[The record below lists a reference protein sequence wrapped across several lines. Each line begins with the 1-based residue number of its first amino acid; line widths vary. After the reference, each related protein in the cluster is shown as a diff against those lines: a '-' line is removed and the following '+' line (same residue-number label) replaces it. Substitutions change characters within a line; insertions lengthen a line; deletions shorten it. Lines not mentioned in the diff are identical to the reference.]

1 MGMESILEN
10 RKNYQRNKMLS
21 VIRSHENISRNDVK
35 KITSYSMTTV
45 LNTVD
50 ELIHEGLV
58 YEEICNDARI
68 GRRPVWLR
76 INPEGG
82 YFLGVGFNRNAIY
95 CVTLDFTGKLIYE
108 AEQDI
113 RSEEK
118 VADTVLG
125 MIKKM
130 IHDAIAF
137 LGEKSQKIIGIGV
150 GVPGY
155 SDINRGIAI
164 SYGHLQGWKN
174 IPIKEIIENEFHIPC
189 YMDNNVNVMIYAYK
203 WLIYGGRCE
212 DMLFVSIRTGARV
225 IPIINN
231 QPVCGTHGFS
241 GELGHVKINGGSRI
255 CSCGRYGCLNSEI
268 SDVAIVNKIIDG
280 IKVGRF
286 REIAEK
292 VQNDLDRITMTTF
305 IDSVRAGHEDSLRL
319 LEQVEGFIAD
329 VLSMLVNIFAP
340 KKIILF
346 GELAELGDIL
356 LDGVRE
362 QVSRDIIKEN
372 NNGLKIMASEFGRN
386 LGAMGA
392 AALVIQ
398 NAFEFLEEK
407 I

>member
-113 RSEEK
+113 GLEEK

-155 SDINRGIAI
+155 SDINKGIAI

-292 VQNDLDRITMTTF
+292 IQNDLDRITMTTF

>member
-113 RSEEK
+113 GLEEK

-130 IHDAIAF
+130 IYDAIAF

-155 SDINRGIAI
+155 SDINKGIAI

-286 REIAEK
+286 REVAEK

>member
-113 RSEEK
+113 GLEEK

-130 IHDAIAF
+130 IYDAIAF

-155 SDINRGIAI
+155 SDINKGIAI

-286 REIAEK
+286 REVAEK

-356 LDGVRE
+356 LDGVRK

>member
-1 MGMESILEN
+1 
-10 RKNYQRNKMLS
+10 
-21 VIRSHENISRNDVK
+21 
-35 KITSYSMTTV
+35 
-45 LNTVD
+45 
-50 ELIHEGLV
+50 
-58 YEEICNDARI
+58 
-68 GRRPVWLR
+68 
-76 INPEGG
+76 
-82 YFLGVGFNRNAIY
+82 
-95 CVTLDFTGKLIYE
+95 
-108 AEQDI
+108 
-113 RSEEK
+113 
-118 VADTVLG
+118 
-125 MIKKM
+125 
-130 IHDAIAF
+130 
-137 LGEKSQKIIGIGV
+137 
-150 GVPGY
+150 
-155 SDINRGIAI
+155 
-164 SYGHLQGWKN
+164 
-174 IPIKEIIENEFHIPC
+174 
-189 YMDNNVNVMIYAYK
+189 MDNNVNVMIYAYK

-356 LDGVRE
+356 LDGVRK

>member
-113 RSEEK
+113 GLEEK

-130 IHDAIAF
+130 IYDAIAF

-155 SDINRGIAI
+155 SDINKGIAI

-356 LDGVRE
+356 LDGVRK

>member
-95 CVTLDFTGKLIYE
+95 CVTLDFTGQLIYE

-113 RSEEK
+113 GSEEK
-118 VADTVLG
+118 VVDTVLG

-130 IHDAIAF
+130 IYDAIAF

-155 SDINRGIAI
+155 SDINKGIAI

>member
-95 CVTLDFTGKLIYE
+95 CVTLDFTGQLIYE

-113 RSEEK
+113 GSEEK

-130 IHDAIAF
+130 IYDAIAF

-155 SDINRGIAI
+155 SDINKGIAI

-231 QPVCGTHGFS
+231 QPVRGTHGFS

>member
-50 ELIHEGLV
+50 ELIQEGLV

-113 RSEEK
+113 GPDEK
-118 VADTVLG
+118 IADTVLG

-130 IHDAIAF
+130 IYDAIAF

-155 SDINRGIAI
+155 SDINKGIAI
-164 SYGHLQGWKN
+164 SYSHLKNWKN
-174 IPIKEIIENEFHIPC
+174 IPIKEIIEEEFHIPC
-189 YMDNNVNVMIYAYK
+189 YMDNNVNVMIFAYK
-203 WLIYGGRCE
+203 WLVYGGKCE

-225 IPIINN
+225 IPIVNN
-231 QPVCGTHGFS
+231 QPVRGTCGYS

-286 REIAEK
+286 REIAEE

-305 IDSVRAGHEDSLRL
+305 IDSVRAGHEDSMRL

-340 KKIILF
+340 KKIVLF

-398 NAFEFLEEK
+398 NAFEFLEET